1 LKNTSNNLKIVC
13 RKKMMEED
21 RIPDLRMEKKKQ
33 VLFVCTQNA
42 GRSQMAEGYLRARYG
57 NRFEAFSAGTSPTA
71 VSRKSVLVMNELGI
85 DISGHRSKS
94 LDEFAGNEMD
104 VVVTLCD
111 HARGICPFFPWA
123 KKTITKVFP
132 DPGLLSGDDEEILN
146 GVRNIRDQITRWID
160 QEFGESRQVSSNN
173 SLDDH

>member
-1 LKNTSNNLKIVC
+1 
-13 RKKMMEED
+13 MMSEED
-21 RIPDLRMEKKKQ
+21 RIPELRMEKKKR

-42 GRSQMAEGYLRARYG
+42 GRSQIAEGYLRARYG
-57 NRFEAFSAGTSPTA
+57 DRFEAFSAGTSPTA
-71 VSRKSVLVMNELGI
+71 VSRKSVLVMNEMGI

-111 HARGICPFFPWA
+111 HARGICPVYPWA

-132 DPGLLSGDDEEILN
+132 DPGLLSGDDKEILN

-160 QEFGESRQVSSNN
+160 QEFGGSRQASS
-173 SLDDH
+173 DDPRADL